1 MEEFIELGNHEYKNC
16 LGLCIG
22 NLRVVSVSSLVLQIF
37 PESES
42 RWVNGRE
49 GWSAGKI
56 IRKQFLLLSDC
67 EGVIMANF

>member
-1 MEEFIELGNHEYKNC
+1 MEEFIELRNHKYKSHA
-16 LGLCIG
+16 GLWIG
-22 NLRVVSVSSLVLQIF
+22 NLRVVSVASLVLQMF

-49 GWSAGKI
+49 GWSAEKR
-56 IRKQFLLLSDC
+56 IRKHFLLLSDC